1 MAFAE
6 VSCMAWFVI
15 VVAGLF
21 ETGFAV
27 LLKQSAH
34 FSRLWPT
41 AGFAACALISFGLL
55 SWAVNRLEVGPAY
68 AVWTGIGAAG
78 TAVVGMAALGE
89 SVSALKVVS
98 IGLVLAGVVGLN
110 LSGVTP

>member
-1 MAFAE
+1 
-6 VSCMAWFVI
+6 MAWFLI
-15 VVAGLF
+15 VVAGIF

-27 LLKQSAH
+27 LLKQSAQ
-34 FSRLWPT
+34 FTRLWPT
-41 AGFAACALISFGLL
+41 VGFAACALISFGLL
-55 SWAVNRLEVGPAY
+55 SLAVHRLEIGPAY

-78 TAVVGMAALGE
+78 TAAVGILALGE
-89 SVSALKVVS
+89 SVSALKLVS